1 MKQQEE
7 EREVER
13 DSIGGRGGGGGRVSK
28 TEDTSSV
35 DDKGKLAFSTCSAVK
50 REQQRHNTTVEKSN
64 GKSTFHFTSFLALL
78 MD

>member
-13 DSIGGRGGGGGRVSK
+13 NSIGRREGGGRVSK